1 MDRTSEGCAM
11 RSDAILV
18 KTTFGNE
25 QVERPWLDMPWRQRA
40 LLVAMQGELTVFE
53 LRQRFYDH
61 DDVDA
66 LLEGLLRQGLIISTG
81 NQFAEITDEAIFDA
95 EELARALLRA
105 GMAGMRR
112 LGGFVFGLS
121 LRAARTREQLVS
133 LLPEFQRLLAEGS
146 GEQAAWTASSR
157 IGLLIGDGAMRR
169 RSEAQHRR
177 DEGAAAKDVAA

>member
-1 MDRTSEGCAM
+1 M

-18 KTTFGNE
+18 KTAFGLE

-66 LLEGLLRQGLIISTG
+66 LLEGLLRQGLVISTG
-81 NQFAEITDEAIFDA
+81 NQFAQITDEAVFDA
-95 EELARALLRA
+95 EELARALLHA

-121 LRAARTREQLVS
+121 LRATKTREQLLS

-146 GEQAAWTASSR
+146 GERAAWAASNR
-157 IGLLIGDGAMRR
+157 IGMLIGDGAMRR
-169 RSEAQHRR
+169 HSEAQQRR
-177 DEGAAAKDVAA
+177 GEGGAVKDVAA